1 MEEKS
6 WLERHWKKWLPA
18 TLSLNAALSVVWWAG
33 TDDWFSAL
41 AGFNAGAVVCAGTVA
56 LMFRHAKRRARECE
70 KRKADEAEVDLNDLK
85 TRLEEIG
92 AEAFDDEVSK
102 IQVRV
107 PSTHPPPSEPVKS
120 VSELLAEDV
129 DPELVG
135 EMLAAGRARR
145 D

>member
-18 TLSLNAALSVVWWAG
+18 ALSLNAALSVVWWAG

-41 AGFNAGAVVCAGTVA
+41 AGFNAGAVVCAGMVGVA
-56 LMFRHAKRRARECE
+56 LRRARRRARDAA

-107 PSTHPPPSEPVKS
+107 PSMHPPPSEPVRS

-129 DPELVG
+129 DPEIVG

>member
-18 TLSLNAALSVVWWAG
+18 ALSANAALSGIWWAA
-33 TDDWFSAL
+33 TDDWLSAL
-41 AGFNAGAVVCAGTVA
+41 AGFNAGAMVCAGMVGFA
-56 LMFRHAKRRARECE
+56 LRRARRRTREAE
-70 KRKADEAEVDLNDLK
+70 QRKSDEAEVDLNDLK

-92 AEAFDDEVSK
+92 AEAFDEEVSR

-107 PSTHPPPSEPVKS
+107 PSTHPPPSGPIRS

-129 DPELVG
+129 DPEEIGKL
-135 EMLAAGRARR
+135 LARGHARR